1 METNLTINYIE
12 YKKKEK
18 MLKVTLHQRTTI
30 KIHTEMTP
38 HTGQSVPC
46 VGSQHC
52 CFAWDTVCLPKAT
65 RGGGNSLFG
74 KHGQSGTMRLHR
86 SPGCPEPGPSVTSG
100 LVHALEPL
108 SVAKE
113 GGEE

>member
-1 METNLTINYIE
+1 MC
-12 YKKKEK
+12 
-18 MLKVTLHQRTTI
+18 
-30 KIHTEMTP
+30 
-38 HTGQSVPC
+38 GQS
-46 VGSQHC
+46 
-52 CFAWDTVCLPKAT
+52 ALLLCLGHSVSSKSDK
-65 RGGGNSLFG
+65 GGGNSLFG